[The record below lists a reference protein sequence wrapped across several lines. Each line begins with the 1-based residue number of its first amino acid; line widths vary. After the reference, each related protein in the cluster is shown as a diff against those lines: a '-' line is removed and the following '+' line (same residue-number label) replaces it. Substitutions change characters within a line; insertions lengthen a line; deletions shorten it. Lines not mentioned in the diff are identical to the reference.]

1 MIPVIGT
8 TILILERH
16 IMSEIIRH
24 AETCQ
29 VKMAKSSK
37 LTEAVVAQFEFEKT
51 LNVVINKAVK
61 ISMKWN
67 GKCYEGRSAGM
78 DFESSGPA
86 ISKTK
91 TGIRG

>member
-1 MIPVIGT
+1 MAEIM
-8 TILILERH
+8 RH
-16 IMSEIIRH
+16 GD
-24 AETCQ
+24 TCL

-37 LTEAVVAQFEFEKT
+37 MTEAVVSDFEDKKM
-51 LNVVINKAVK
+51 LNVVVNKAIK

-78 DFESSGPA
+78 DFESDGPTVT
-86 ISKTK
+86 KTQ